1 VRPHDIEVLEDH
13 EEGAI
18 EAMIERV
25 AKVGFEVRV
34 EAALGDGSVVPILTT
49 RDQADE
55 LELRAGQ
62 LVWLRVH
69 REREFAA

>member
-1 VRPHDIEVLEDH
+1 
-13 EEGAI
+13 
-18 EAMIERV
+18 
-25 AKVGFEVRV
+25 VRV
-34 EAALGDGSVVPILTT
+34 QAVLGDGSVVPVLTT

-69 REREFAA
+69 RERAFAA